1 MKKTIRILVVIAALF
16 VCFTFVLG
24 TIPRAKADSTEGEPV
39 TTTAPITT
47 TIAEETT
54 APVTTEPVVIT
65 EAPEIEEEPTEVEYP
80 SFVVISNTMYGDLMV
95 DVTEGNVGD
104 VVTIYAKPYT
114 LCKLVSISVNGTQL
128 VADEEGNF
136 HFTLIEG
143 ENIIDAKFEI
153 DQEQIRFVAGLIEDA
168 KDGNWSK
175 FFSVKNLFTIIS
187 WLITA
192 GSTAGLCI
200 TFIKS
205 KKIKSDTVKNVVQTV
220 NEAVDSN
227 EAKVL
232 KEFLTKSFG
241 PTMDKINEKLYHT
254 EEVCK
259 VLARCM
265 ILAQE
270 NTPEAR
276 LAIIQ
281 ELTSIQKSESD
292 LAAQVKQL
300 INEAIEKDKA
310 IENQK
315 MQQIA
320 ELEEANNSIE
330 AVELETDN
338 NSETKEESSDL
349 ENIKGRY

>member
-16 VCFTFVLG
+16 VCFSFVLG
-24 TIPRAKADSTEGEPV
+24 TIPRAKADSTEEPV

-47 TIAEETT
+47 TIPEETT
-54 APVTTEPVVIT
+54 APVTTEPVVTT
-65 EAPEIEEEPTEVEYP
+65 EAPEIEEYP
-80 SFVVISNTMYGDLMV
+80 SSVVISNTMYGDLMV

-114 LCKLVSISVNGTQL
+114 LCKLVSVSANGTQL

-136 HFTLIEG
+136 HFALIEG

-168 KDGNWSK
+168 KDGNWSEL
-175 FFSVKNLFTIIS
+175 FSVKNLFTILS
-187 WLITA
+187 WLIMA
-192 GSTAGLCI
+192 GSTAGLCV
-200 TFIKS
+200 TFLKS
-205 KKIKSDTVKNVVQTV
+205 KKIKSETAQNVAQTTLDV
-220 NEAVDSN
+220 INSN
-227 EAKVL
+227 EAKIV
-232 KEFLTKSFG
+232 KDFLNGTFG
-241 PTMDKINEKLYHT
+241 PAMEKINDQLANT
-254 EEVCK
+254 ENVCK

-270 NTPEAR
+270 GTPEAR

-281 ELTSIQKSESD
+281 ELTSIQNSESD

-300 INEAIEKDKA
+300 INEAIEKNKA
-310 IENQK
+310 IESQK

-330 AVELETDN
+330 VVEPETDN
-338 NSETKEESSDL
+338 NSETKAEPSDL